1 MATHL
6 RFTPVLALI
15 GALAFG
21 AAPAAKAQDSSAV
34 RADTS
39 ARSDTSGYQGYGAD
53 ILQRSQTSGQADSG
67 AAGYQGAPSDTALR
81 AKPGV
86 QTGPSAADS
95 GKTGQT
101 GQTGSTS
108 QADTV
113 VCTDGS
119 TSPRTGEVC
128 LKHGGI
134 DWAATNAALKA
145 RGQAPIQPG
154 DSASA
159 DTALRAKPGVQTGPT
174 DSSTM
179 GRMNDS
185 SGMGQMND
193 TSSTSR

>member
-1 MATHL
+1 MGTHL

-15 GALAFG
+15 GALALG
-21 AAPAAKAQDSSAV
+21 AAPAARAQDTSSAV
-34 RADTS
+34 RADSS
-39 ARSDTSGYQGYGAD
+39 ARSDTSGYQGYGSD
-53 ILQRSQTSGQADSG
+53 TLQRGQSAGQADSG
-67 AAGYQGAPSDTALR
+67 TAGYHGPATDTTLK

-86 QTGPSAADS
+86 QTGPSAGDS
-95 GKTGQT
+95 SKTGQ
-101 GQTGSTS
+101 SSSS
-108 QADTV
+108 QADQV
-113 VCTDGS
+113 VCKDGS

-128 LKHGGI
+128 LNHGGI
-134 DWAATNAALKA
+134 DWAATNASLKA

-179 GRMNDS
+179 GQMKDS
-185 SGMGQMND
+185 SGMGQMHD

>member
-1 MATHL
+1 MGTHL
-6 RFTPVLALI
+6 RLTPVLALI

-21 AAPAAKAQDSSAV
+21 AAPTAQAQDTSSAV

-39 ARSDTSGYQGYGAD
+39 ARSDTSGYQGYGSD
-53 ILQRSQTSGQADSG
+53 TLQRSQPTGQADSG
-67 AAGYQGAPSDTALR
+67 AKYNGPPTDTTLK

-95 GKTGQT
+95 SSTGQT
-101 GQTGSTS
+101 SSSGQ
-108 QADTV
+108 ANTV
-113 VCTDGS
+113 VCKDGS
-119 TSPRTGEVC
+119 TSPRTGQVC
-128 LKHGGI
+128 LNHGGI
-134 DWAATNAALKA
+134 DWTSTNAALKA

-174 DSSTM
+174 DSSAM

-185 SGMGQMND
+185 TGMGQMND
-193 TSSTSR
+193 STNH